1 MSSRTAGKSAA
12 RERVEA
18 MRAAQVAK
26 QKRQRVL
33 AAVVAIALVLL
44 VVGGFVVA
52 KAAGVGSGT
61 DSASTVTASG
71 AAPAKVVD
79 AVTKVPAATLDAVG
93 VGTAQAAPRAIK
105 APALTSD
112 GKPRVLYVGADY
124 CPFCAAERW
133 PVVVAL
139 SRFGTW
145 SDLGVT
151 ESSSSD
157 VFPNTPSLSFHGA
170 SYTSDYLSFT
180 GVETAKSEKV
190 NGQYPPLDELSAAD
204 QKIFDTYNRPPYT
217 AGTAGGIPFL
227 NLAGQ
232 YVSSGASYPPDVLK
246 GKSRAQIAAALAD
259 PTNDVSKAVNGSA
272 NVITAALCDVTK
284 GQPTTVCTSPGV
296 KAAAAALATSQQQ

>member
-52 KAAGVGSGT
+52 KAVGVGSGT
-61 DSASTVTASG
+61 DSASTTASG
-71 AAPAKVVD
+71 AAPSKVVD

-105 APALTSD
+105 APALTAD

-157 VFPNTPSLSFHGA
+157 VFPNTPSLSFHGV

-190 NGQYPPLDELSAAD
+190 NGQYPPLDELSAA
-204 QKIFDTYNRPPYT
+204 
-217 AGTAGGIPFL
+217 
-227 NLAGQ
+227 
-232 YVSSGASYPPDVLK
+232 DVLK